1 MDCRQVRER
10 LELYRMEGL
19 SPGEQRDIQ
28 KHLEECVACSE
39 EARELDE
46 VLRAVRERP
55 APAAPAIPPGLR
67 NLLRDEAAT
76 QRKTR
81 AYQKFMRYA
90 AAIAAVLL
98 LAVTGIEYWQQE
110 KPVTPHQAIVKK
122 PVHAERESPE
132 QPATSKPIRPVS
144 RLLWQVNDT
153 YSAHES
159 LADTPVLIGSRMFV
173 LKRDTFER
181 TRVAA
186 IDAETGAEIWT
197 SSATRVRKIAADGS
211 RVYGLETDSPSHSM
225 VLGFDADSGDL
236 LWRTKL
242 ETSTSPLACSLSTT
256 AAGVVVL
263 AGRQLYL
270 LGGLQ
275 GEHRWT
281 RVLPGKRCPA
291 VATCSAGKVLVATS
305 KDLLCVDSTNGTI
318 AWTRIMEGKASRLA
332 RPCIVAQNEC
342 CYVGRPLRNG
352 KWDLFCYQT
361 QEAKQLWKR
370 KAPEATTHI
379 AADNEVVLVR
389 GRRSRQALSA
399 NTGKQLWQHRA
410 VGCGPMSLAGGIVYY
425 VDMAGEGAL
434 VAREARTG
442 KALWRERAV
451 RSCSEVLIGGGL
463 VYLNAHAGRLYA
475 FRSAQRH

>member
-1 MDCRQVRER
+1 MGCRQVRER
-10 LELYRMEGL
+10 LELYHMEEL
-19 SPGEQRDIQ
+19 SPREQRDIR
-28 KHLEECVACSE
+28 KHLNECVACSE
-39 EARELDE
+39 EAREVEE
-46 VLRAVRERP
+46 VLRAVREQP
-55 APAAPAIPPGLR
+55 APTAPAIPPSLR
-67 NLLRDEAAT
+67 NILRNEAAT
-76 QRKTR
+76 QRKNR
-81 AYQKFMRYA
+81 SYQKFMRYA
-90 AAIAAVLL
+90 AAVAAVFL
-98 LAVTGIEYWQQE
+98 LAVSGIEYWKQE
-110 KPVTPHQAIVKK
+110 KPVTPHQVTEKK

-132 QPATSKPIRPVS
+132 KPAATQSMRPVS

-186 IDAETGAEIWT
+186 IDAETGTEIWT
-197 SSATRVRKIAADGS
+197 SSATRVRKITAKGS

-225 VLGFDADSGDL
+225 VLGFDADSGNL
-236 LWRTKL
+236 LWRAKL

-263 AGRQLYL
+263 AGRQVYL
-270 LGGLQ
+270 LGRTQ

-291 VATCSAGKVLVATS
+291 VATCSAGKIFIATS
-305 KDLLCVDSTNGTI
+305 KALLCVNEDNGTI
-318 AWTRIMEGKASRLA
+318 VWTRTMEGKASRLA
-332 RPCIVAQNEC
+332 RPCIVAKNGR

-361 QEAKQLWKR
+361 QDAKPLWRR

-389 GRRSRQALSA
+389 SRRSRQAMSA
-399 NTGKQLWQHRA
+399 DTGKQLWQHRA
-410 VGCGPMSLAGGIVYY
+410 VGCGPMSLAGGVVYY

-442 KALWRERAV
+442 RALWRERAV
-451 RSCSEVLIGGGL
+451 RS
-463 VYLNAHAGRLYA
+463 
-475 FRSAQRH
+475 